1 MINQPTAEIAFKQ
14 MASGEDDPTTPQ
26 FNLLELLIAQVRE
39 RYREEHGEDPP
50 ESFMEEARRKAILE
64 LARELRNQN
73 REIYDALADE

>member
-1 MINQPTAEIAFKQ
+1 MINQLTAKIAFNQ

-26 FNLLELLIAQVRE
+26 FNLLELLMDRVRE